1 MFMKGDIAKLNHLKE
16 ILSSFAEASELNVS
30 FDKSIMVPI
39 NVLDDRLDVL
49 ASSFGCSKGTLP
61 FTCLGLSLS
70 LANPTVADFLPLVN
84 KCERRLVAFSSYMSE
99 IRTYKSSA
107 YNATNICYVQFLFA
121 KNCDQVD

>member
-61 FTCLGLSLS
+61 FTYLGLSLS
-70 LANPTVADFLPLVN
+70 LANPTVADF
-84 KCERRLVAFSSYMSE
+84 
-99 IRTYKSSA
+99 
-107 YNATNICYVQFLFA
+107 FA
-121 KNCDQVD
+121 ASQ